1 MSRILNVASMS
12 MDFGGLRAVNKINIS
27 VNEREIVALIGP
39 NGAGKTTFFNCVTGV
54 YTPTEGDVVI
64 HAPDGSGREQS
75 IKGLKPSAI
84 ARKGLAR
91 TFQNIRLF
99 QNMTV
104 LENVMIGRH
113 CRLSAGVF
121 GAIFR
126 TKAVREEEEQVIH
139 DSYEVLKKLNLERY
153 VNELARNLP
162 YGAQRRLEIARA
174 LASEPFLLLLDE
186 PAAGMN
192 PQETNELK
200 DLILEIRDTEDISI
214 FLIEHDMSLVM
225 SLSER
230 IYVMDYGKLIASG
243 NPLEVKSNPA
253 VIKAY
258 LGEDESA

>member
-1 MSRILNVASMS
+1 MAAVIEARDVTMQ
-12 MDFGGLRAVNKINIS
+12 FGGLRALNDVSLQIN
-27 VNEREIVALIGP
+27 EGEIVALIGP

-54 YTPTEGDVVI
+54 YKPTAGDVFVDV
-64 HAPDGSGREQS
+64 PNGKRER
-75 IKGLKPSAI
+75 INGMKPNKI
-84 ARKGLAR
+84 TEKGLAR

-113 CRLSAGVF
+113 CRLKAGIV

-126 TKAVREEEEQVIH
+126 GPATKSEERQVIE
-139 DSYEVLKKLNLERY
+139 DSYTILGKIGLTRY
-153 VNELARNLP
+153 VNEVAKNLP

-174 LASEPFLLLLDE
+174 LATDPFLLLLDE

-192 PQETNELK
+192 PQETREL
-200 DLILEIRDTEDISI
+200 DETILRIRETEKLTI

-230 IYVMDYGKLIASG
+230 IYVMDYGKLIAEG
-243 NPLEVKSNPA
+243 KPA
-253 VIKAY
+253 DIRKNSVVIKAY
-258 LGEDESA
+258 LGEDFDA